1 MRLGIRRS
9 NGKKIFILF
18 AFVFFISVLL
28 GFILRRLEMPFTDA
42 VAAYAAAVGNDAVNN
57 AVENCLSDNEI
68 SYEDLVILKEN
79 DNGMVTSM
87 AADGLKISRLKS
99 LLTASIQ
106 ESISNTPSK
115 KVSIPI
121 GSAQSSKLLSAFG
134 PKLRIKIS
142 PASITKI
149 DFRDVFSD
157 AGINQVRHTIY
168 LDVSIS
174 VTVTSSSERK
184 TYDVPNSILIA
195 DTVIVGNVPDY
206 YGGLAGRQ
214 IIPDTKKSD

>member
-9 NGKKIFILF
+9 NGKKIFVLF

-28 GFILRRLEMPFTDA
+28 GFVLRRLEMPFTDA
-42 VAAYAAAVGNDAVNN
+42 VAAYAAAVGNDAVNY
-57 AVENCLSDNEI
+57 AVESCLKDDEI

-79 DNGMVTSM
+79 DAGMITSM

-99 LLTASIQ
+99 DLTAAIQ
-106 ESISNTPSK
+106 ESIINTPSK

-142 PASITKI
+142 PTSITKI

-168 LDVSIS
+168 LDVNIS
-174 VTVTSSSERK
+174 VTVTSASERK
-184 TYDVPNSILIA
+184 TYNVPNSILIA
-195 DTVIVGNVPDY
+195 DTVIVGKVPDY

-214 IIPDTKKSD
+214 IIPGTIKSD